1 MTIDAINSPIHIYAI
16 SNHIQFREND
26 YEKPLVQLFKLLE
39 GEQPISKILVDL
51 LPELFVQ
58 KIFVSV
64 TPFSEIINC
73 NSLKSNKTL

>member
-1 MTIDAINSPIHIYAI
+1 MHFKQLCLAIKS
-16 SNHIQFREND
+16 END

-58 KIFVSV
+58 KIF
-64 TPFSEIINC
+64 PEI
-73 NSLKSNKTL
+73 

>member
-1 MTIDAINSPIHIYAI
+1 MTINSANSLTHIYAI
-16 SNHIQFREND
+16 HKRALFREND

-51 LPELFVQ
+51 LPEIFVQ